1 MSVNFC
7 VMAMPK
13 ITYFV
18 DGFPNRRLR
27 DHYFNLKTVSMLASA
42 GYDLQVI
49 GGFFVKKFIKHAIS
63 DLPFSISMLFLS
75 LQLT

>member
-1 MSVNFC
+1 
-7 VMAMPK
+7 MAMPK

-49 GGFFVKKFIKHAIS
+49 GGFFVKKFN
-63 DLPFSISMLFLS
+63 ML
-75 LQLT
+75 